1 LPDNLVPEA
10 LPKSIKLVMPDKSM
24 TVTRLVQQV
33 GNTIQVGIRI
43 DFLKSLYGVEEY
55 PELQSFYKQM
65 VDLLK
70 EPIVLKTK
78 S

>member
-1 LPDNLVPEA
+1 
-10 LPKSIKLVMPDKSM
+10 MPDKSM
-24 TVTRLVQQV
+24 ILTRQVQQV
-33 GNTIQVGIRI
+33 GNNINVGLRI
-43 DFLKSLYGVEEY
+43 EFLKTLYSVEEY